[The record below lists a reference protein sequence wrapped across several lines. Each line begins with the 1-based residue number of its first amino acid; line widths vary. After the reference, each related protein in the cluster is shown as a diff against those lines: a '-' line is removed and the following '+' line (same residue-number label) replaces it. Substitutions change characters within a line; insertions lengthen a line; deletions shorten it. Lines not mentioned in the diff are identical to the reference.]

1 MVRRSAHEN
10 EPVEAFPDW
19 LNWAAGR
26 GGVRREAGCVLGEGE
41 RRMTDDEAEAWLREG
56 PVKVAARCRS
66 ARQNETAATSNITL
80 NMSQLKGRHCIQRF
94 S

>member
-1 MVRRSAHEN
+1 
-10 EPVEAFPDW
+10 
-19 LNWAAGR
+19 
-26 GGVRREAGCVLGEGE
+26 
-41 RRMTDDEAEAWLREG
+41 MTDDEAEAWLREG
-56 PVKVAARCRS
+56 LVNIAARCRS